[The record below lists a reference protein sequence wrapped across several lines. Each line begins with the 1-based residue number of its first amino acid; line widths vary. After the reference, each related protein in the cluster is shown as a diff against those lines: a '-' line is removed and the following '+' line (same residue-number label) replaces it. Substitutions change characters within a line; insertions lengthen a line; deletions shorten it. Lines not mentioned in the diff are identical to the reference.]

1 MIRKQIR
8 LIADMQ
14 KVLVVCIEGQTCHN
28 VLFCFFLSQ
37 NLVQSR
43 ALALIKSVKAE
54 KDEEAAEGKFEGSR
68 S

>member
-1 MIRKQIR
+1 M
-8 LIADMQ
+8 
-14 KVLVVCIEGQTCHN
+14 
-28 VLFCFFLSQ
+28 FCFFFFLSQ